1 MIKKIAALDCG
12 DVWTGSALSD
22 VMHLL
27 ARPYKTVSSKD
38 LTTLINLLI
47 TQERIGTLV
56 IGYPQTMRGTESI
69 QTKKIVT
76 LCREL
81 EQIFP
86 SINFVL
92 WDERLTSKHA
102 SHLKK
107 GISKEDKLQ
116 SHSIAA
122 ALILTSYLDHLR
134 FEQEFGTQEQS

>member
-1 MIKKIAALDCG
+1 MTKKIAALDCG

-22 VMHLL
+22 AMRLL
-27 ARPYKTVSSKD
+27 ARPYKTVSFKE
-38 LTTLINLLI
+38 LIPLINLLVA
-47 TQERIGTLV
+47 QERIGTLV
-56 IGYPQTMRGTESI
+56 IGYPQTMRGTESA

-76 LCREL
+76 LFEKIK
-81 EQIFP
+81 EQFP
-86 SINFVL
+86 TITCVL

-107 GISKEDKLQ
+107 GTTKVDKLQ

-134 FEQEFGTQEQS
+134 FEQEFGSQE

>member
-1 MIKKIAALDCG
+1 MMKKIAALDCG

-22 VMHLL
+22 VMHML

-38 LTTLINLLI
+38 ITSLITTLI

-56 IGYPQTMRGTESI
+56 IGYPQTMRGTESA
-69 QTKKIVT
+69 QTKKVVT
-76 LCREL
+76 LFEIL
-81 EQIFP
+81 KEQFP
-86 SINFVL
+86 TITCIL

-102 SHLKK
+102 AGIKK
-107 GISKEDKLQ
+107 GITKEDKVQ

-134 FEQEFGTQEQS
+134 FEEEFGQKE

>member
-1 MIKKIAALDCG
+1 MIKKIASLDCG

-22 VMHLL
+22 AMHLL
-27 ARPYKTVSSKD
+27 ARPYKTVSSKE
-38 LTTLINLLI
+38 LTALINLLI

-56 IGYPQTMRGTESI
+56 IGYPQTMRGTEST

-76 LCREL
+76 LFETL
-81 EQIFP
+81 QQQFP
-86 SINFVL
+86 TITCVL

-102 SHLKK
+102 AHLKK

-134 FEQEFGTQEQS
+134 FEQEFGTQE